1 MQRLVTSEQI
11 RILESE
17 WIKKMGSQESLN
29 LMEKAGSA
37 LAEAAKNGKEPYL
50 IVCGKGN
57 NGGDG
62 IVAARYLYLANKKV
76 KLFLTSDED
85 LLSKDAKVNLELI
98 KDKVQYLEIKNES
111 DNIFLKTLVESNTVI
126 DCLLGTGVSGK
137 LSPLFEW
144 IIKLIN
150 SSGKHI
156 IACDIPTGV
165 DPDSGNI
172 NDIVIEAK
180 QTITFGYQK
189 VGLLIYPA
197 KQYCGEIKVID
208 IGLPEIET
216 NLFLLDDNFLKTNLP
231 KRSNQSNKGSF
242 GKTLLVSGSK
252 QYPGAAFLA
261 SRAASSIG
269 SGLTCLASKQ
279 EVFNKISVEIPEVI
293 NVDFNLE
300 AILAESKKSTALV
313 IGPGLTT
320 DLEIK
325 SLVENLILNVLIP
338 IVLDADGIN
347 VLAGNKEII
356 QKTKTEIV
364 LTPHPKEF
372 SRLLGLTLDEVLKN
386 KIELVKSNAKTL
398 GCTIVLKG
406 PATIIGTKEGNI
418 YISPFSNSALAKGG
432 TGDVLAGFIGG
443 LIAQGLKPDL
453 AACVGVY
460 LHGKTAEIIA
470 KNKTAFSL
478 LPQDLI
484 DYLPQVIKTYIS
496 C

>member
-11 RILESE
+11 RVLESE
-17 WIKKMGSQESLN
+17 WIKKTGLQESLN
-29 LMEKAGSA
+29 LMEKAGFA
-37 LAEAAKNGKEPYL
+37 LAEAAKNSKEPYL

-62 IVAARYLYLANKKV
+62 IVAARYLFLANKKV
-76 KLFLTSDED
+76 NLFLTSDEE
-85 LLSKDAKVNLELI
+85 LLSKDAKANLELI
-98 KDKVQYLEIKNES
+98 KGKTQYLKIKNES
-111 DNIFLKTLVESNTVI
+111 DNTFLKILAESNTVI

-137 LSPLFEW
+137 LSALFEW
-144 IIKLIN
+144 IVKSIN
-150 SSGKHI
+150 SSGKYI
-156 IACDIPTGV
+156 IACDVPTGI
-165 DPDSGNI
+165 DPDSGNV
-172 NDIVIEAK
+172 NDIVVEAK
-180 QTITFGYQK
+180 ETITFGYQK
-189 VGLLIYPA
+189 VGLIIYPA

-208 IGLPEIET
+208 IGLPKIET
-216 NLFLLDDNFLKTNLP
+216 NSFLLDDDFLKTNLP
-231 KRSNQSNKGSF
+231 KRNNQSNKGSF

-279 EVFNKISVEIPEVI
+279 EVFNKISAEIPEVI
-293 NVDFNLE
+293 NIDFDLE
-300 AILAESKKSTALV
+300 TILAESKKSTAIV

-320 DLEIK
+320 EPEIK
-325 SLVENLILNVLIP
+325 NLVENLILNVLVSV
-338 IVLDADGIN
+338 VLDADGIN

-356 QKTKTEIV
+356 QKVKAEVV

-372 SRLLGLTLDEVLKN
+372 SRLLGLTLDEVLNN
-386 KIELVKSNAKTL
+386 KIELVKLNAKKL

-432 TGDVLAGFIGG
+432 TGDVLSGFIGG
-443 LIAQGLKPDL
+443 LIAQGLKPSI

-460 LHGKTAEIIA
+460 LHGKIAETIA
-470 KNKTAFSL
+470 KDKTTFSL

-484 DYLPQVIKTYIS
+484 DYLPRIIKTYI
-496 C
+496 